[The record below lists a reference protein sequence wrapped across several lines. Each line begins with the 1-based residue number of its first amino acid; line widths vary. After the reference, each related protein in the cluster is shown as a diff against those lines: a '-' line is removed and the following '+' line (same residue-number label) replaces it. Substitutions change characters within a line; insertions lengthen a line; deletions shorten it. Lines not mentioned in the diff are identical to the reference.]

1 MKSTLTERALSL
13 VAFNLLL
20 LAVAALSRKQ
30 LSQEKLPA
38 ASRVASAVA
47 EARAQRAVRKAAR
60 AVLRAAERIAAEDTA
75 PAVVV
80 TRRSNS
86 KYLEGPLGP
95 SPLTGRTLSET
106 LS

>member
-1 MKSTLTERALSL
+1 MKSTLTERALRL
-13 VAFNLLL
+13 VAFSLLL

-30 LSQEKLPA
+30 VSQEKLPA

-80 TRRSNS
+80 TRSNS